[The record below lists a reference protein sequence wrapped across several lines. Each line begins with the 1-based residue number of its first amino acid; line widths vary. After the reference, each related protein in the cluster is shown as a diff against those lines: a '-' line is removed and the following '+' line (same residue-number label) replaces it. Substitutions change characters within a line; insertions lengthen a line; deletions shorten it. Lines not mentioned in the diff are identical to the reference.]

1 MRIELASLEN
11 GKGAFAHAYAPG
23 ELVLEDDRVRLVTT
37 STVSGE
43 IRQAGRRA
51 HLTGRVLGRVEVE
64 CDRCLTPVE
73 LPVDS
78 EFQLE
83 YVTPEDY
90 QAQQAIELTEDDLD
104 LSTFDGEAIDVD
116 ELVAEEL
123 LLAVPD
129 HVLCSENCK
138 GICAT
143 CGADR
148 NSGECGCESQ
158 QVDPRW
164 AGLRELANRKS

>member
-1 MRIELASLEN
+1 MRIELSDLEN
-11 GKGAFAHAYAPG
+11 GKGAFSHAYAPN
-23 ELVLEDDRVRLVTT
+23 ELTLADDRVELLVPP
-37 STVSGE
+37 TVSAG

-51 HLTGRVLGRVEVE
+51 HVAGSVSGRLKLE
-64 CDRCLTPVE
+64 CDRCLQPVE

-78 EFQLE
+78 RFQLE

-90 QAQQAIELTEDDLD
+90 QAQQAIELTGDDLD
-104 LSTFDGEAIDVD
+104 LSTFDGDGIDVD
-116 ELVAEEL
+116 ELVTEEL

-148 NSGECGCESQ
+148 NLNECGCESQ
-158 QVDPRW
+158 KVDPRW
-164 AGLRELANRKS
+164 AGLKKLVNRE